1 MRVGSPSQWMLS
13 TLLRYDAQEKT
24 GQGLSSSIGLLVGKL
39 FTYYRL
45 GILTEGKLEA
55 APKLGGHI
63 NISLIKAAN
72 NGSSEEQH
80 LSFSNDI
87 NRAERHPHTEQT
99 RYKILLIDACAAMSN
114 MMMVMLVCTS
124 LRCHC
129 RRRRGEHFVLDRI
142 SSPWMHEYS
151 SYLILIFFCL

>member
-1 MRVGSPSQWMLS
+1 MLS

-55 APKLGGHI
+55 VRKLGGHI
-63 NISLIKAAN
+63 TSLDKAAD

-99 RYKILLIDACAAMSN
+99 RYKFLLIDASTAMSN

-142 SSPWMHEYS
+142 SSP
-151 SYLILIFFCL
+151 

>member
-1 MRVGSPSQWMLS
+1 M
-13 TLLRYDAQEKT
+13 
-24 GQGLSSSIGLLVGKL
+24 GKL

-55 APKLGGHI
+55 VRKLGGHI
-63 NISLIKAAN
+63 TSLDKAAD

-99 RYKILLIDACAAMSN
+99 RGKILLIDACAAMSN
-114 MMMVMLVCTS
+114 IMMSDARM
-124 LRCHC
+124 
-129 RRRRGEHFVLDRI
+129 
-142 SSPWMHEYS
+142 
-151 SYLILIFFCL
+151 YLAAVPLPAAAR

>member
-1 MRVGSPSQWMLS
+1 MLS

-45 GILTEGKLEA
+45 GILKCKLEA
-55 APKLGGHI
+55 ARKLGGHI
-63 NISLIKAAN
+63 TSLDKAAD

-99 RYKILLIDACAAMSN
+99 RDKILLIDASAAMSN
-114 MMMVMLVCTS
+114 IMMSDARM
-124 LRCHC
+124 
-129 RRRRGEHFVLDRI
+129 
-142 SSPWMHEYS
+142 
-151 SYLILIFFCL
+151 YLAAVPLPAAAW